1 MEPSAE
7 KFKADVGLFEQALKS
22 LEEALQQPYSVY
34 IRDASIQ
41 RFEYV
46 FELAWKAVQA
56 GSQTMGVSCSSPREA
71 IRQAYKLNCI
81 KNPDAWFEMLK
92 ARNQTVHTYNQE
104 IADVVYALIRKMPAL
119 GQDLLVV
126 LEKALQSL

>member
-71 IRQAYKLNCI
+71 IRQAYKLNWI